1 LGAHRLAHGA
11 DERLRLHVYDLTI
24 AYGNPVHPVELGKQL
39 PPSCCACSARSL
51 LACSVSVENPA
62 LGHPSTQ
69 AKGCLAELSPQLSC
83 VCWRGCD
90 AERTA
95 RSLALLSDHFLNG
108 GGDAFPH
115 TPYARRF
122 HPLLPIVTEIYLCH
136 ASSCHEILRME
147 TPGQDVRARAR
158 APNSAEG
165 SPRRHG
171 GLCCCFHVG
180 LGGPQGVR
188 THLARA
194 HQSCPS

>member
-1 LGAHRLAHGA
+1 MATPCIRSSSGSSFHLRAVRALRALFLPA
-11 DERLRLHVYDLTI
+11 RCRLRTLPSDT
-24 AYGNPVHPVELGKQL
+24 HPHKRKV
-39 PPSCCACSARSL
+39 
-51 LACSVSVENPA
+51 VW
-62 LGHPSTQ
+62 
-69 AKGCLAELSPQLSC
+69 LSSC

-95 RSLALLSDHFLNG
+95 RSLTLLSDHFLNG